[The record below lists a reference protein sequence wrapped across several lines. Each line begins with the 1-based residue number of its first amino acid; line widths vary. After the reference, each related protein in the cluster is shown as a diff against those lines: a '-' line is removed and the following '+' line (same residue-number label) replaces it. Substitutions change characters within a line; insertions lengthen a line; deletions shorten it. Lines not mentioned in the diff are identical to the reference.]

1 MPQTPNAMSDA
12 RTRLLLLL
20 RERSYMEGDFI
31 LSSGKRSTFYV
42 DMKKTTYDARG
53 RELLGA
59 AIADWLEQE
68 QLAPDSIGGLTL
80 GADAIAHAVGTELH
94 RRGRAVREASV
105 RKSPKDHG
113 RMRLIEGNFEPGDRV
128 LVLDDVVTTGEST
141 IRAIDAFRTEGG
153 TVLAALAIVDR
164 KQGGNENIAARD
176 VRFAALFTIDELKNA
191 PAQRSPAAGAAPV

>member
-1 MPQTPNAMSDA
+1 MPHSPTVTSDA

-68 QLAPDSIGGLTL
+68 GLTPDCIGGLTL
-80 GADAIAHAVGTELH
+80 GADAIAHAVGSELH
-94 RRGRAVREASV
+94 RRGRTVREASV
-105 RKSPKDHG
+105 RKSAKDHG

-164 KQGGNENIAARD
+164 KQGGSENIAARD
-176 VRFAALFTIDELKNA
+176 VRFAALFTIDELKSA
-191 PAQRSPAAGAAPV
+191 PAPARAASG